1 MIKFMK
7 FELEFDKDVYN
18 KQMDLLFDLNWK
30 KKKDYYKN
38 SQYLGLI
45 LYYYWNCLNL

>member
-1 MIKFMK
+1 MK